1 MKDFVNIVRPKKLR
15 RNSLFSKMST
25 FSNEREKLFSYIEK
39 SCNNFSNLSE
49 ENKFIWL
56 MTLEDIDIIV
66 KLANHIFTC
75 FNIRK

>member
-1 MKDFVNIVRPKKLR
+1 MF
-15 RNSLFSKMST
+15 F
-25 FSNEREKLFSYIEK
+25 NEREKLFSYIEK

-56 MTLEDIDIIV
+56 MASEDIDIIV
-66 KLANHIFTC
+66 KFANHIFTC